1 MGDLLAKYMLLESYI
16 PHYLPIRGSQ
26 VMRETL
32 TAARPEE
39 SRSFLLVL
47 NAIEML
53 AADARAASAGVAPL
67 EISQARASGSQLDM
81 LAQAWR
87 ARSTAIAPSG
97 GELGDLERF
106 VVGGLER
113 RLPAAVERL
122 SVVLERLADA
132 GHDGLRLGASSATIA
147 GDAVASWQSPAKRR
161 PAELL
166 LELELA
172 VLLIEATATTGDLHI
187 MIEAHV

>member
-1 MGDLLAKYMLLESYI
+1 MLLESYI
-16 PHYLPIRGSQ
+16 PHYLPIRGPQ

-39 SRSFLLVL
+39 SRSFLLIL

-53 AADARAASAGVAPL
+53 AADARGVSAALAPR
-67 EISQARASGSQLDM
+67 EISEACASGPQLDA

-87 ARSTAIAPSG
+87 YRSQLLELSG
-97 GELGDLERF
+97 GALGDLERF
-106 VVGGLER
+106 LIGGLER
-113 RLPAAVERL
+113 RVPAAVERL
-122 SVVLERLADA
+122 SVVLDRLADA
-132 GHDGLRLGASSATIA
+132 RHDGLRLAASFSTIA
-147 GDAVASWQSPAKRR
+147 GDALASWQSPAKRR

-172 VLLIEATATTGDLHI
+172 LLIVEATATTGELHI